1 MILDTELKPFAL
13 AIYLNSIIY
22 TSCMVLKINK
32 FTNSHVNL
40 ISSNYEIIDNAEVE
54 DKTTQKEIVQ
64 KFVDK
69 LIKETIEKIEHKHNQ
84 KEKELE
90 NNVHKIK
97 TDEPS
102 QKNNDKDTEN
112 TKKLSHEI
120 IETKS
125 SCETENPGYIK
136 SLLRKLDV
144 FSLIF

>member
-32 FTNSHVNL
+32 FNNSHVNL
-40 ISSNYEIIDNAEVE
+40 ISSNYEIIDNTEVQ

-84 KEKELE
+84 KDKELE
-90 NNVHKIK
+90 NNINEIK
-97 TDEPS
+97 TYETS

-112 TKKLSHEI
+112 TKKISHEI
-120 IETKS
+120 FETKS
-125 SCETENPGYIK
+125 SCETDNPGYIK
-136 SLLRKLDV
+136 SLLIKLDI

>member
-32 FTNSHVNL
+32 FNNSHVNL
-40 ISSNYEIIDNAEVE
+40 ISSNYEIIDNTEVQ

-84 KEKELE
+84 KDKELE
-90 NNVHKIK
+90 NNINEIK
-97 TDEPS
+97 TYETS
-102 QKNNDKDTEN
+102 QKNDKDTEN
-112 TKKLSHEI
+112 TKKISHEI

-125 SCETENPGYIK
+125 SCETDNPGYIK
-136 SLLRKLDV
+136 SLLRKLDI